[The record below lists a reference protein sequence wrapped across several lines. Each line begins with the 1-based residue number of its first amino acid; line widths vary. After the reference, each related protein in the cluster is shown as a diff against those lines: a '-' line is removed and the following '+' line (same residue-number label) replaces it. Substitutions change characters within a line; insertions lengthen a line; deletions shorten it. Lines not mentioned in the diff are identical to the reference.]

1 MSDRIKKAIIHKWV
15 IQWVGIIAC
24 GVLLWWG
31 GPMITVAGKA
41 PLDLVANRLLVVLL
55 IVIIWLVYHLV
66 TQTKANQTD
75 LQLMAELSVFQENSV
90 HPDITELKNREAS
103 EIKHKFQSALKMLK
117 ETQSREKFN
126 QQYLYK
132 LPWYMII
139 GAPGSG
145 KTTLLSNSGIY
156 FPVKNKSGQTT
167 VKGIGGTRNCN
178 WLFSDE
184 AIFIDTAGRYT
195 TQDSEKNI
203 DAAGWEQFLN
213 LLKKYRPQRPVNGV
227 LFTLSLSDLLTWS
240 EEELDQYARTLR
252 QRALELYDH
261 FNITIPIYL
270 LLTKSDLVAGF
281 TEYFDDLGPE
291 ERKQVW
297 GFTFPAD
304 TNTAVKTTPDYLEKL
319 QDRLQQKRLSRVQQ
333 ERDLV
338 RRGLII
344 NFPQQFELLKPLL
357 MRFLKEIFHTNHPEP
372 QPFLRGIY
380 FTSGTQEGTPIDR
393 VMSGLAGA
401 FGLNIQKL
409 PMLSGHVKSFF
420 ISKLLKEVILPE
432 SELAGVDLSVMRQ
445 RTLLRWAINGVLVG
459 LITILIILWSTSYTR
474 NNVALNQIN
483 DLLDHYETLQ
493 IETSQSNGDSKQL
506 LERLNTIASAQHAFS
521 KKRWWEGFGLY
532 QGKKLQWEIQ
542 RIYQKLLL
550 YDLIELIKRRLE
562 YNLKQYI
569 SSEKT
574 GERKDPSKLYQMLKV
589 YLMLGMPEKMA
600 PSSVYNWAKVENE
613 NIFSKDTN
621 RKMQLQSHLDRL
633 FKLPLDALPLNYE
646 LITQARNILN
656 ASPFHLNLYANLKSQ
671 MLNDTSRDF
680 YLKDVIDPNGLSIL
694 ATKSG
699 RPAQELKVP
708 GWYTLEGFQDDF
720 ETKGVLL
727 IQKALKENWV
737 LKRPIPNQ
745 KAYPKYIYTELQKLY
760 FDDYKRHWRN
770 LLNNLKLKRA
780 ENLDQTIHIADTLAG
795 PETPFIPILMAL
807 KKHTGFVLSSDNSWY
822 EPKNTQTTDKSQ
834 ALPQPAQDVADH
846 FQELTELVQPVNNQP
861 PSIDRVLFQLAE
873 LRDGLL
879 KSGSYDVN
887 DIIRQSRQEFS
898 RLPEPLKSWLMSLL
912 EPI

>member
-1 MSDRIKKAIIHKWV
+1 
-15 IQWVGIIAC
+15 
-24 GVLLWWG
+24 
-31 GPMITVAGKA
+31 MITVAGKA

-55 IVIIWLVYHLV
+55 VVIIWLVYNLV

-90 HPDITELKNREAS
+90 HPNITELKNREAA

-117 ETQSREKFN
+117 ETQSREKFS

-167 VKGIGGTRNCN
+167 VRGIGGTRNCN

-270 LLTKSDLVAGF
+270 LLTKSDLIAGF
-281 TEYFDDLGPE
+281 TEYFDDLGPK

-297 GFTFPAD
+297 GFTFQAD

-319 QDRLQQKRLSRVQQ
+319 QDRLQQKRLGRVQQ

-344 NFPQQFELLKPLL
+344 NFPQQLELLKPLL
-357 MRFLKEIFHTNHPEP
+357 MRFLKEIFHTNHPEL

-380 FTSGTQEGTPIDR
+380 FTSGTQKGTPIDR
-393 VMSGLAGA
+393 VMSGLVGA

-420 ISKLLKEVILPE
+420 ISKLLKEVIFPE
-432 SELAGVDLSVMRQ
+432 SELAGVDLSVMRK

-474 NNVALNQIN
+474 NNVALNRIN

-550 YDLIELIKRRLE
+550 YDLIELIKHRLE

-574 GERKDPSKLYQMLKV
+574 GKKKDPSKLYQMLKV

-621 RKMQLQSHLDRL
+621 RKMQMQSHLDRL

-656 ASPFHLNLYANLKSQ
+656 ASPFHLNLYTNLKSQ

-699 RPAQELKVP
+699 QPVQELKVP

-760 FDDYKRHWRN
+760 FDDYRLHWRN

-807 KKHTGFVLSSDNSWY
+807 NKHTGVVLSSDTSWY
-822 EPKNTQTTDKSQ
+822 ESKNIQTTDKSQ

-846 FQELTELVQPVNNQP
+846 FRELAELVQPVNNQP

-898 RLPEPLKSWLMSLL
+898 QLPEPLKSWLMSLL

>member
-1 MSDRIKKAIIHKWV
+1 MHKWV
-15 IQWVGIIAC
+15 IQWVGIIAF
-24 GVLLWWG
+24 GILLWWG
-31 GPMITVAGKA
+31 GPMITVIGKA
-41 PLDLVANRLLVVLL
+41 PLALVANRILVVLL
-55 IVIIWLVYHLV
+55 VVIIWLVYRLV

-75 LQLMAELSVFQENSV
+75 LQLMAELSVFQEESV
-90 HPDITELKNREAS
+90 HPNITELKNKEAA
-103 EIKHKFQSALKMLK
+103 ELKHKFQSALKMLK

-156 FPVKNKSGQTT
+156 FPVKDKSGQTT
-167 VKGIGGTRNCN
+167 VRGIGGTRNCN

-195 TQDSEKNI
+195 TQDSEKDI

-240 EEELDQYARTLR
+240 EEELNQYARILR

-281 TEYFDDLGPE
+281 TEFFDDLGPE

-304 TNTAVKTTPDYLEKL
+304 TNTAVKTTPAYLEKL
-319 QDRLQQKRLSRVQQ
+319 QDRLQQKRFDRIQQ

-338 RRGLII
+338 RRGFII
-344 NFPQQFELLKPLL
+344 NFPQQVELLKPLL
-357 MRFLKEIFHTNHPEP
+357 MRFLKEIFHTGHYEQ

-380 FTSGTQEGTPIDR
+380 FTSGTQKGTPIDR

-401 FGLNIQKL
+401 FGLNIQNL
-409 PMLSGHVKSFF
+409 PVLSGHVKSFF
-420 ISKLLKEVILPE
+420 ISKLLTEVILPE
-432 SELAGVDLSVMRQ
+432 SELAGVDLSVMRR
-445 RTLLRWAINGVLVG
+445 RTLLRWAVNGALVG
-459 LITILIILWSTSYTR
+459 LITVLIILWSTSYTR

-493 IETSQSNGDSKQL
+493 IETPQSNGDPRQL

-550 YDLIELIKRRLE
+550 YDLIAFIKLRIE

-574 GERKDPSKLYQMLKV
+574 NKKKDPSKLYQMLKV

-600 PSSVYNWAKVENE
+600 PSVVYNWAKIENE
-613 NIFSKDTN
+613 NIFPKDSN
-621 RKMQLQSHLDRL
+621 QKEQLQSHMDQL
-633 FKLPLDALPLNYE
+633 FKLPLDTLPIKQE

-656 ASPFHLNLYANLKSQ
+656 ANPFHLNLYANLKNQ
-671 MLNDTSRDF
+671 MLNDTSHDF
-680 YLKDVIDPNGLSIL
+680 YLKDVINPNGLSIL
-694 ATKSG
+694 TTKSG
-699 RPAQELKVP
+699 QPVQKLRIP
-708 GWYTLEGFQDDF
+708 GWYTLEGFQDVF

-745 KAYPKYIYTELQKLY
+745 KEYPKYIYTELQKLY
-760 FDDYKRHWRN
+760 FDDYKLHWNN
-770 LLNNLKLKRA
+770 LLNNLKIKKA

-795 PETPFIPILMAL
+795 PETPLIPILMAL
-807 KKHTGFVLSSDNSWY
+807 NKHTSFILPSDNSWY
-822 EPKNTQTTDKSQ
+822 EPKNARAVDPNK
-834 ALPQPAQDVADH
+834 ALPQPARDIAYY
-846 FQELTELVQPVNNQP
+846 FKELTALVQPVNNQP
-861 PSIDRVLFQLAE
+861 PPIDRVLLQLAK
-873 LRDGLL
+873 LRDGLFQ
-879 KSGSYDVN
+879 SSSYDMD
-887 DIIRQSRQEFS
+887 DIIQQSRQEFNQ
-898 RLPEPLKSWLMSLL
+898 LPEPLISWLMSLI